1 MMYIILDMG
10 RILDVCG
17 LFFLMYIRRF
27 LYGTNAYTALW
38 FLPYD
43 VGHYTYGAN
52 TVCGVVCSKILLVC
66 GFLLS
71 MMYIIVD
78 MGRIL
83 YVYGFFFLMY
93 VVVYIYMGRML
104 ILLCGFFLLM

>member
-1 MMYIILDMG
+1 M
-10 RILDVCG
+10 
-17 LFFLMYIRRF
+17 RRCI
-27 LYGTNAYTALW
+27 YETNAYTALW

-43 VGHYTYGAN
+43 AGHYTYGAN

-83 YVYGFFFLMY
+83 YLYGFFFSDVGRYICIYIWGECLY
-93 VVVYIYMGRML
+93 CFVVSY
-104 ILLCGFFLLM
+104 F